1 VWIEVGER
9 WSGKLFWFLREAG
22 KVVAFQVVD
31 PQDVGV
37 MLVAIQLEFVGVPS
51 ELLGDEAFDGHRLL
65 SAFETSA

>member
-1 VWIEVGER
+1 MDRKVVC
-9 WSGKLFWFLREAG
+9 LFLREAR